1 MNYEEFLKLP
11 LDRVYEIKKIL
22 KYKIENNLPLS
33 EEEEELKDFMLRY
46 VEDFKLRENRSKLE
60 RCWKL
65 NE

>member
-65 NE
+65 KE